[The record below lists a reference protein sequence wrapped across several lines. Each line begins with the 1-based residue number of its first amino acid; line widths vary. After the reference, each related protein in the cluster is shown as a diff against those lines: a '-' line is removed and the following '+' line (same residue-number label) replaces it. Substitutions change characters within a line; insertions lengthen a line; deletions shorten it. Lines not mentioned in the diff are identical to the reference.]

1 MKKGLKV
8 FGNDGVEAVRKEMLQ
23 LHDRKVMAPKQGVE
37 LTPEQKREALAYLMF
52 LKRKRCGKIKGRGCA
67 DGRKQRAYTAR
78 EDAAS
83 PTVATESIFLTA
95 VIDALEGRDVAVI
108 DVPGAFMQAD
118 MDELVHIRFTG
129 KMVDLLLEIDPDM
142 YGPCVVR
149 EGKEKVMYVELLKAL
164 YGTVRAA
171 RLFWEKLSGKLLEW
185 GFTPN
190 PYDPCVMNKMV
201 DDKQLTVAWHVDDLK
216 VSHVL
221 STVVDQFIKDMEDE
235 FGKETP
241 INKSRG
247 KVHDYLGMTLDFSK
261 PGEVT
266 VTMIDYIKTI
276 LHDAPKEMR
285 GKAVTP
291 AATHLFQVNTV
302 NPVHLGEEKAET
314 YVRVVMQLLY
324 LSQRARPDIRT
335 TVSFLCSRML
345 LPDED
350 DYKKL
355 TRVMK
360 YLDSTVDMPLV
371 LAADKSNQI
380 RWWVDAS
387 YAVHVDMKSHTG
399 GTMSMGQGSI
409 YSTSTKQK
417 LVTRSSTEAEIVGV
431 HDVMPQMIWTAHFL
445 TGQGININES
455 ILYQDNTSSILLEKN
470 GRGSSTKRTRHM
482 NIRYFF
488 VKDQVDSKRVKIEHC
503 PTAEMLADFF
513 TKPLQGAA
521 FRKLRD
527 HIMNLAPSG
536 IYHSTNSD
544 HRSVLK
550 IKSPSPNSGDVSVD
564 ATSPPRSY
572 KEVLM
577 GSKPPKK

>member
-1 MKKGLKV
+1 
-8 FGNDGVEAVRKEMLQ
+8 
-23 LHDRKVMAPKQGVE
+23 
-37 LTPEQKREALAYLMF
+37 MF

-67 DGRKQRAYTAR
+67 DGRKQRAHTAR

-83 PTVATESIFLTA
+83 PTVATESVFLTA
-95 VIDALEGRDVAVI
+95 VIDALEGRDVAII

-118 MDELVHIRFTG
+118 MDELVHVRFTG

-142 YGPCVVR
+142 YGPCVVQ

-171 RLFWEKLSGKLLEW
+171 RLFWEKLSGKLVEW

-190 PYDPCVMNKMV
+190 AYDPCVMNKIV
-201 DDKQLTVAWHVDDLK
+201 EGKQLTVAWHVDDLK

-221 STVVDQFIKDMEDE
+221 STVVDQFIANMEDE

-247 KVHDYLGMTLDFSK
+247 KVHDYLGLTLDFSN

-266 VTMIDYIKTI
+266 LTMIDYIKAV
-276 LHDAPKEMR
+276 LHDAPEEMR
-285 GKAVTP
+285 GRAVTP
-291 AATHLFQVNTV
+291 AASHLFQVNSV
-302 NPVHLGEEKAET
+302 NPVYLGEEKAEI
-314 YVRVVMQLLY
+314 YVRIVMQLLY

-335 TVSFLCSRML
+335 AVSFLSSRTQQ
-345 LPDED
+345 PDED

-355 TRVMK
+355 TRVVK
-360 YLDSTVDMPLV
+360 YLHSTVDMPLV
-371 LAADKSNQI
+371 LTADDSGQI

-387 YAVHVDMKSHTG
+387 FAVHDDMKSHTG
-399 GTMSMGQGSI
+399 GTMSMGKGSI

-417 LVTRSSTEAEIVGV
+417 LVTRSSTEAEIVAV
-431 HDVMPQMIWTAHFL
+431 HDVMPQLIWTGHFL
-445 TGQGININES
+445 TEQGFNINES
-455 ILYQDNTSSILLEKN
+455 ILYQDNTSSILIEKN
-470 GRGSSTKRTRHM
+470 GRSSSTKRTRHM

-488 VKDQVDSKRVKIEHC
+488 IKDQVDSKRVKIEHC
-503 PTAEMLADFF
+503 PTAEMIADFF
-513 TKPLQGAA
+513 TKPLQGAP

-527 HIMNLAPSG
+527 HIMNVAPSS
-536 IYHSTNSD
+536 IYHSNNSG

-550 IKSPSPNSGDVSVD
+550 IKPPTPNSDDVIVET
-564 ATSPPRSY
+564 TSPPRSY
-572 KEVLM
+572 KEALM
-577 GSKPPKK
+577 GSEPRKQ